1 MYSRALTDKEVK
13 SIYDAT
19 VTGTFLKGDV
29 NGDNIVNAADIV
41 EVINYIMGNPSE
53 KFNNIAAEM
62 NGDGVVNIADIVQ
75 IVNTVFE

>member
-1 MYSRALTDKEVK
+1 
-13 SIYDAT
+13 
-19 VTGTFLKGDV
+19 
-29 NGDNIVNAADIV
+29 VNAADIV

-75 IVNTVFE
+75 IVNIVFE